1 MEQTV
6 RTRWLKVGESTCQC
20 GRCKR
25 HHFNPWVRKI
35 PWRRKWQPVRV
46 FLPGEFH
53 GQRSLVGYS
62 PRGRK
67 ELGHCCACVCTHTQ
81 MPERLWGVQ
90 GREKVKARPC
100 DRLKRQSPDRL
111 WAKGRE
117 KFRVQAG
124 NMSPCCALPTSSGS
138 RVQVNLSH
146 PEFPWQPGDK
156 IS

>member
-1 MEQTV
+1 MESPPVNAADARDIT
-6 RTRWLKVGESTCQC
+6 LIPGS
-20 GRCKR
+20 GRS
-25 HHFNPWVRKI
+25 
-35 PWRRKWQPVRV
+35 
-46 FLPGEFH
+46 PGE
-53 GQRSLVGYS
+53 GNGNLSGYS
-62 PRGRK
+62 CLEYSMDRGAWWATVHGVAK
-67 ELGHCCACVCTHTQ
+67 SWDTAEHVCACMCTHTQ

-90 GREKVKARPC
+90 GREKVKARPG

-117 KFRVQAG
+117 KFRAQAG
-124 NMSPCCALPTSSGS
+124 NRFPCCALPTSSGS

>member
-1 MEQTV
+1 MAEGWRVHLSVWQMQETS
-6 RTRWLKVGESTCQC
+6 LQSLGQEDPLEKEMATCP
-20 GRCKR
+20 GILAWR
-25 HHFNPWVRKI
+25 I
-35 PWRRKWQPVRV
+35 PWTEEPGGLQSTGSQRV
-46 FLPGEFH
+46 GTLLCM
-53 GQRSLVGYS
+53 RVY
-62 PRGRK
+62 
-67 ELGHCCACVCTHTQ
+67 THTQ

-124 NMSPCCALPTSSGS
+124 NRSPCCALPTFSGS